1 MMRFTYPRSFL
12 SLLVI
17 GFTIVAAPLLF
28 ALFSN
33 ALAFER
39 LAGMS
44 EQAVHSAVKVTQASR
59 SLVTT
64 VNSLERSARQY
75 AVAGEATFLEAY
87 QGHREAFV
95 ALLRQLDTMTLSEEQ
110 RAEVG
115 SIEQDANAIDAY
127 LSRTGPTPVLAQY
140 LQREFGALT
149 DRAHRLVAL
158 GDHVIDES
166 IEQLRTQA
174 VQSRNSVFWLMM
186 ALIPTAVLLIASF
199 TYLIARPITQVSAGI
214 KGLGEGDFGKPIQI
228 EGPGDMVRLGEQ
240 LDWLRERLITLESQK
255 TRFLQH
261 VSHELKTPLTA
272 LREGSD
278 LLSSGVVGTLNAEQ
292 REIARILKENSIEL
306 RKLIEALLNYSAVH
320 AQTHYLDARIVP
332 LKDLVMRVINDRTL
346 AIVYLSND
354 AYVRLYDALWIEG
367 DDLRTLRFDE
377 RRARLEAWMALKPRP
392 RFDLSPL
399 VQFTDWAHL
408 AQLREEMRSDG
419 IEGLMLKRADS
430 PYLAGRPKGPW
441 FKWKRD
447 PHLVDCVLMYAQ
459 RGHGKR
465 SSFYSDFTFGCWR
478 EAPSEQ
484 GGKRE
489 LAPVGKAY
497 FGFTDE
503 ELRWLD
509 RWVRSHTVQRF
520 GPVREV

>member
-39 LAGMS
+39 LAGLS

-75 AVAGEATFLEAY
+75 AVAGEAPYLEAY
-87 QGHREAFV
+87 RGQRETFQM
-95 ALLRQLDTMTLSEEQ
+95 LMRQLDAMSLSEEQ
-110 RAEVG
+110 RAEVAG
-115 SIEQDANAIDAY
+115 IGHDADAIDQY
-127 LSRTGPTPVLAQY
+127 LTRTGPTPALAQY
-140 LQREFGALT
+140 LQREFGGLT
-149 DRAHRLVAL
+149 DRTHRLVAL

-166 IEQLRTQA
+166 IEQLRAQA

-186 ALIPTAVLLIASF
+186 ALIPTAVLLIVSF

-214 KGLGEGDFGKPIQI
+214 QGLGEGDFGTAIQI

-240 LDWLRERLITLESQK
+240 LDWLRERLLTLESQK

-320 AQTHYLDARIVP
+320 AQTQYLDAKIVP
-332 LKDLVMRVINDRTL
+332 LKDLVMRVINDRKL
-346 AIVYLSND
+346 AIVAKGIRIELNTESVAAYCDEDKIRVVMDNLLSNAIKYSPERGLVSIKLYKERED
-354 AYVRLYDALWIEG
+354 AVFELLDEG
-367 DDLRTLRFDE
+367 PGIPEPEREKVFEAFYRGADTLV
-377 RRARLEAWMALKPRP
+377 AAVKG
-392 RFDLSPL
+392 S
-399 VQFTDWAHL
+399 
-408 AQLREEMRSDG
+408 
-419 IEGLMLKRADS
+419 GL
-430 PYLAGRPKGPW
+430 GR
-441 FKWKRD
+441 
-447 PHLVDCVLMYAQ
+447 
-459 RGHGKR
+459 
-465 SSFYSDFTFGCWR
+465 
-478 EAPSEQ
+478 
-484 GGKRE
+484 
-489 LAPVGKAY
+489 
-497 FGFTDE
+497 
-503 ELRWLD
+503 
-509 RWVRSHTVQRF
+509 
-520 GPVREV
+520 